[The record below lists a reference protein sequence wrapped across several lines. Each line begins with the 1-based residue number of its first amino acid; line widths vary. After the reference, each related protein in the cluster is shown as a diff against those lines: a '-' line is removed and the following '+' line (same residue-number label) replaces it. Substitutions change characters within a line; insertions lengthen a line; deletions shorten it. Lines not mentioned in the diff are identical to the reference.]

1 MHDEII
7 AYVQGLKAAGKKIP
21 VSFLKAYRGEKAEI
35 IAANYYRSLGYL
47 VEDFSEVPGHPFD
60 LKVTRPDGT
69 SFNVEVKGTYS
80 IHERKLQISGFLNK
94 LEDERESFDV
104 LFIVDLRRDWLFEI
118 PADSCGLFDI
128 PHNNVPAQAQIRWS
142 ASYND
147 GDKVL
152 RDNTKIMLHY
162 KVAA

>member
-80 IHERKLQISGFLNK
+80 IHERS
-94 LEDERESFDV
+94 V
-104 LFIVDLRRDWLFEI
+104 LRRSASESARREPGRLLR
-118 PADSCGLFDI
+118 PLRHAAHRRSCPGADSVVGVL
-128 PHNNVPAQAQIRWS
+128 QRWRQGPS
-142 ASYND
+142 
-147 GDKVL
+147 
-152 RDNTKIMLHY
+152 
-162 KVAA
+162 